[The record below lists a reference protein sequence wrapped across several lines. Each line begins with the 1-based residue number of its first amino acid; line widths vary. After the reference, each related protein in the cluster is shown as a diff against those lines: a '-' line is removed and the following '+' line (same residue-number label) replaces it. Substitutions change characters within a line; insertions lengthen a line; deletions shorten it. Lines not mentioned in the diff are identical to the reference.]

1 MTRDTRLLVRVEE
14 VVLTCRAVDRE
25 VAVVRACAEHLD
37 ICAIVRA
44 IICAHRHEHTL
55 DALARL
61 TLRELVVHR
70 QVRDPLADTEATL
83 IALGCMDIRLDVDI
97 CLVCR
102 KAHAG
107 RLHRHRLEV
116 DERHL
121 EVVRRILD
129 LIADRELLER
139 SFADVRVDRER
150 GERDRAD
157 SEGLL
162 EHAEIGFL
170 HGISSFER

>member
-44 IICAHRHEHTL
+44 IICAHRHEHAL

-70 QVRDPLADTEATL
+70 QVRDPLADTEAAL
-83 IALGCMDIRLDVDI
+83 ITLGCMDIRLDVDI
-97 CLVCR
+97 CLICR
-102 KAHAG
+102 EAHAG
-107 RLHRHRLEV
+107 RLHRDRLEV
-116 DERHL
+116 HERNL
-121 EVVRRILD
+121 EVVLRAL
-129 LIADRELLER
+129 LFVADRELLER